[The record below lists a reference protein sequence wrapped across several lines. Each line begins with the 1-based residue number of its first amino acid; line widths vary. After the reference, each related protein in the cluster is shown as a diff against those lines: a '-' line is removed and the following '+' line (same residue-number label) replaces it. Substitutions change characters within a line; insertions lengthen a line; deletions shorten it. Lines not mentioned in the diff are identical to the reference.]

1 MRTGEGE
8 APIEKGGRS
17 SGRHLAIGRKKF
29 GCGVREGD
37 GDCRAEPASQLGSW
51 RPRRWNGFPFGRA
64 RQRVD
69 LNAHGA
75 RSLIHP
81 RHHPHLRSPIA
92 AAAMSFAASRAVLRH
107 SRFAMR
113 RPALRNASTTS
124 EAAKEKASQATS
136 KAAEG
141 LSRASASGT
150 AALQKASQF
159 GGAALQRLASAG
171 GRTAKVAGFVQ
182 CKCALPAAAPACE
195 LPSIAL
201 WIHCGRQDAAVPGS
215 LALSMLF

>member
-1 MRTGEGE
+1 
-8 APIEKGGRS
+8 
-17 SGRHLAIGRKKF
+17 
-29 GCGVREGD
+29 
-37 GDCRAEPASQLGSW
+37 
-51 RPRRWNGFPFGRA
+51 
-64 RQRVD
+64 
-69 LNAHGA
+69 
-75 RSLIHP
+75 
-81 RHHPHLRSPIA
+81 
-92 AAAMSFAASRAVLRH
+92 MSFAASRAVLRH
-107 SRFAMR
+107 SRFAVR